1 MKKNIEITYKD
12 LIDGSMKAAVDK
24 LSNSIEFPV
33 LFSLKFAK
41 IGKFLE
47 ECTEDI
53 KMSQNKLLKKY
64 GKVDGENL
72 TISKGTE
79 EYVKYTEELSKFLNE
94 KIICNIEKIS
104 LSEVKE
110 YKILPA
116 TVKSILKLVV
126 EA

>member
-12 LIDGSMKAAVDK
+12 LIDGSMKAAVD
-24 LSNSIEFPV
+24 SISSSIEFPV
-33 LFSLKFAK
+33 LFSLKFAR

-47 ECTEDI
+47 ECADDI
-53 KMSQNKLLKKY
+53 KISQNKLLKKY
-64 GKVDGENL
+64 GKVEGENL
-72 TISKGTE
+72 VISKGTE
-79 EYVKYTEELSKFLNE
+79 EYTKYTEDLSKFLNE

-104 LSEVKE
+104 LSEIKE

-116 TVKSILKLVV
+116 TVKSILKLVM